1 MSKFKQSMVAKQNI
15 KKFSRQGGWTFW
27 SAMFVMCVLGFSAY
41 VGMQL
46 VPIYSTNH
54 NVQNAMNRSLLDV
67 DPSTITRAYV
77 IRKMQAQLY
86 LDGSHK
92 AFDYKKLK
100 VKRVGSKAI
109 IEVKYQSEVPLLSN
123 LSLLVRFENV
133 AETRAGG

>member
-1 MSKFKQSMVAKQNI
+1 
-15 KKFSRQGGWTFW
+15 
-27 SAMFVMCVLGFSAY
+27 
-41 VGMQL
+41 MQL

-109 IEVKYQSEVPLLSN
+109 IEVKDQSEVPLLSN